1 MRILLGAPSPDSWG
15 GPAACEPPFA
25 EALRAAGHQVK
36 EVVYVYGDKVERASI
51 VARFRRVLKTAED
64 LRNPLKAE
72 TFDIVHLN
80 TSFDLKTILR
90 DAYCIY
96 RMPSGN
102 HRIFLKMHGSDAS
115 GYQNAGPVVTRLI
128 RYIARRADA
137 IGVLSSEERGDFIA
151 LGFDESKIYRV
162 LNVVELEGV
171 YERSPA
177 RSDEIALLFVSRL
190 IPAKGLVETIN
201 AAKILKDQNYS
212 ISLTV
217 VGDGETRRDAEA
229 LASELSMDDE
239 IRFTGYVAES
249 EVARHLASSDIFVF
263 PTRHIEGLPIALY
276 KAAIAG
282 LAIVTTPVRSARDLM
297 SDGENCLFCESEPAD
312 IAAKIARLIGD
323 ARLMQTMA
331 DNNQK
336 FRETLSREKVAGE
349 YLAVY
354 SEMVTM

>member
-1 MRILLGAPSPDSWG
+1 MRILIGVPSPDSWG

-36 EVVYVYGDKVERASI
+36 EVVYVHGDKVERASVI
-51 VARFRRVLKTAED
+51 ARFRRVLKTAEK
-64 LRNPLKAE
+64 LRTALKTE
-72 TFDIVHLN
+72 RFDIVHLN

-96 RMPSGN
+96 RMPSGS
-102 HRIFLKMHGSDAS
+102 HRIFLKMHGSDARS
-115 GYQNAGPVVTRLI
+115 FKNAGPVLSRLI

-137 IGVLSSEERGDFIA
+137 IGVLSSDERSDFIA

-171 YERSPA
+171 YDRSPA
-177 RSDEIALLFVSRL
+177 RRDAAALLFVSRL
-190 IPAKGLVETIN
+190 IPTKGVLETIN

-212 ISLTV
+212 ILLTV
-217 VGDGETRRDAEA
+217 VGDGEIRRDAEA
-229 LASELSMDDE
+229 LASGLSMNDE

-249 EVARHLASSDIFVF
+249 EVARHMASSNIFVF
-263 PTRHIEGLPIALY
+263 PTRHMEGLPIALY

-297 SDGENCLFCESEPAD
+297 SDGENCLFCESEPTD

-323 ARLMQTMA
+323 ARLMQSMA
-331 DNNQK
+331 DNNRK

-349 YLAVY
+349 YLAMY